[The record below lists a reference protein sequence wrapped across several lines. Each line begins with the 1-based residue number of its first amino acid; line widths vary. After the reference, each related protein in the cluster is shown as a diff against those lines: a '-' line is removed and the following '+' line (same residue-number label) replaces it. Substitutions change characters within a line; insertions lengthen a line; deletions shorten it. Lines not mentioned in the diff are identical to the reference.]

1 MAENMFDDGR
11 YTALAQIGSG
21 GIATVWSVLD
31 NKLETEKAIK
41 VLTLTNSQILSGSHQ
56 EHTDSG
62 VKRFIRE
69 AKLMSRFN
77 HPNILTVHD
86 YFATEHHL
94 FIVMEKCLGSLDG
107 WVESNGT
114 MPMGLTIKVII
125 EALNGLEYAHSR
137 EITHRDIKP
146 HNILISESGSIKL
159 GDFGLAHDTYASD
172 IYTKTNAL
180 MGSIQFMSPEQRID
194 AKRVDGSSD
203 LYSLAMTMVWLLE
216 GKTVGDIFVGE
227 VIEELRRRYPED
239 LVNIIETAGQR
250 SPENRYSTA
259 AEMRDAL
266 RRLNLNVECDESL
279 LFGLPVRE
287 TPIHPQQFEAMTTIG
302 SQPNASIEAEV
313 TKTAKNLNRL
323 IYIMVGVLFILLG
336 IGSILAYDRLREQA
350 TMETTS
356 GTLVK
361 SELIQKIEQCP
372 YQITSTQTSLVM
384 GPRES
389 YNMVMNDFNGDGH
402 QDAAFANLMDKSFSV
417 YYGDGQNPIDALE
430 AIEVNSVRSFTAPL
444 FGDVNKDGIVDM
456 VGLHKDS
463 STITVHKGL
472 SPTSFRGLEMYGR
485 DEMLQEPAPILGTLT
500 DYDQDGWLDLLFM
513 VKNGTGYALLS
524 RLNATKGLDYEIL
537 DLPGVEEEPFR
548 WHKILA
554 RFPNQF
560 VLSQSAPIVS
570 YIADNRLTTQTIQQ
584 NGMLGPKTTVSDN
597 VAGLSI
603 MQVLETPSGTTWILK
618 GKNNQIVMLKEGES
632 PCELMENLKQVGQMS
647 ERGHASFGDWNKDG
661 KLDIL
666 TSASCTYCTSNH
678 ILHITQ

>member
-1 MAENMFDDGR
+1 MFDDGR

-69 AKLMSRFN
+69 AKLMSRIN

-86 YFATEHHL
+86 YFATEQNL

-107 WVESNGT
+107 WVESNGP
-114 MPMGLTIKVII
+114 MPMGLTIKVMI
-125 EALNGLEYAHSR
+125 EALNGLEYAHAR

-146 HNILISESGSIKL
+146 HNILISESGAIKL

-180 MGSIQFMSPEQRID
+180 MGSIQFMSPEQRVD

-216 GKTVGDIFVGE
+216 GRTVGDLFVAE
-227 VIEELRRRYPED
+227 VIEELRSRYPED
-239 LVNIIETAGQR
+239 LVNIIEKAGRR
-250 SPENRYSTA
+250 SPENRFSTA
-259 AEMRDAL
+259 GDMGTAL
-266 RRLNLNVECDESL
+266 RGLNLNVECDESL

-287 TPIHPQQFEAMTTIG
+287 TPIQPKQLEAMTTIG
-302 SQPNASIEAEV
+302 SQTNASIEAEV
-313 TKTAKNLNRL
+313 TKTAENLNRL
-323 IYIMVGVLFILLG
+323 SYLMVGVLIILLG
-336 IGSILAYDRLREQA
+336 IGSILAYERLGQDK
-350 TMETTS
+350 TSNFTTVPI
-356 GTLVK
+356 TQ
-361 SELIQKIEQCP
+361 SEPVQKIEQCS

-389 YNMVMNDFNGDGH
+389 YNMVMNDFNGDGNH
-402 QDAAFANLMDKSFSV
+402 DAAFANLMDKSFSV
-417 YYGDGQNPIDALE
+417 YFGDGKSPIDTLQ
-430 AIEVNSVRSFTAPL
+430 AIEVKSVRSFAAPL
-444 FGDVNKDGIVDM
+444 FGDVNKDGMVDM
-456 VGLHKDS
+456 VGLHSDA

-472 SPTSFRGLEMYGR
+472 SRTSFRGLEMYGR
-485 DEMLQEPAPILGTLT
+485 DEMLQEPAPISGALT

-513 VKNGTGYALLS
+513 VKDGHGYALVS

-554 RFPNQF
+554 RFPNKF
-560 VLSQSAPIVS
+560 VLTPSKAIVN
-570 YIADNRLTTQTIQQ
+570 YIKDNTLTTQTIQQ
-584 NGMLGPKTTVSDN
+584 NGMLGPKTIISDN
-597 VAGLSI
+597 VADLSI
-603 MQVLETPSGTTWILK
+603 MQVVETMSGTIWILR
-618 GKNNQIVMLKEGES
+618 GKNNQIVMLKEGQD